1 MNKRIKKKKAKQ
13 ALERQ
18 QAQLDL
24 LLENPEQMH
33 QALYAIA
40 AGLSNAC
47 ANLAV
52 AFENMA
58 NNLMKRGEQLDKEN
72 SSKSKTRFLRI

>member
-1 MNKRIKKKKAKQ
+1 MNKRIKKKKTKQ

-33 QALYAIA
+33 QLLYAIA
-40 AGLSNAC
+40 TGLSNAC

-52 AFENMA
+52 AFGNMA
-58 NNLMKRGEQLDKEN
+58 INFKKSGEQFIQEK
-72 SSKSKTRFLRI
+72 KTSRT

>member
-1 MNKRIKKKKAKQ
+1 MNKRIKKKKVKQ

-18 QAQLDL
+18 QVQLDL

-33 QALYAIA
+33 QALYVIA
-40 AGLSNAC
+40 TGLSNAC

-52 AFENMA
+52 AFGNMA
-58 NNLMKRGEQLDKEN
+58 INFKKSGEQFIQENKDK
-72 SSKSKTRFLRI
+72 